1 MKIFVPQHI
10 EWNFLTS
17 YIRVWP
23 FEVRLRQFLVI
34 LGGATLGGVVYSKF
48 AQDPAGKTVWTIFG
62 WIIFLIFLFIA
73 LFNISELSLIPFV
86 VKKIKDNFLDTT
98 KKYQVSYPKIDE
110 IDLAISEAKL
120 LKKDTDKSR
129 PTKKEVD
136 EDQIFEKID
145 ELESKR

>member
-23 FEVRLRQFLVI
+23 FELKLWQFLVI
-34 LGGATLGGVVYSKF
+34 LMGATLGWVVYSKF
-48 AQDPAGKTVWTIFG
+48 ARDPAGKTMGMILG
-62 WIIFLIFLFIA
+62 WVIFLIFLFIA
-73 LFNISELSLIPFV
+73 LFNVSQLSLIPFV

-98 KKYQVSYPKIDE
+98 KKYQVTYPKIDE

-120 LKKDTDKSR
+120 LKRDTDKSK
-129 PTKKEVD
+129 PNKKNID
-136 EDQIFEKID
+136 EEQVFEKID
-145 ELESKR
+145 ELEQKR

>member
-1 MKIFVPQHI
+1 M
-10 EWNFLTS
+10 
-17 YIRVWP
+17 
-23 FEVRLRQFLVI
+23 
-34 LGGATLGGVVYSKF
+34 
-48 AQDPAGKTVWTIFG
+48 
-62 WIIFLIFLFIA
+62 FIA